1 MSKTNWS
8 APHYGMCASLL
19 VVGMIA
25 GRAFFPL
32 EVPKAFIVEKEK
44 RIEVPIERIVIQKEP
59 FEVIKYIDRIVEKQ
73 VEVPVEKILY
83 RDTATGVDGV
93 PSKVYPSAW
102 RHWLKDR
109 VNRRLLRP
117 WDVQSGNGLGT
128 APMRN
133 GITPTGSPRRQRHF
147 STIVSMP
154 GVSRNENCRFVPLAA
169 W

>member
-1 MSKTNWS
+1 MYEPKGRERMSKTNWS

-73 VEVPVEKILY
+73 VEVPVEKIVY

-102 RHWLKDR
+102 RSLAKGQSKSQ
-109 VNRRLLRP
+109 VIAALGRP
-117 WDVQSGNGLGT
+117 VRKRTWNSTYEEWYYANWFAT
-128 APMRN
+128 ATATFFN
-133 GITPTGSPRRQRHF
+133 DSVH
-147 STIVSMP
+147 
-154 GVSRNENCRFVPLAA
+154 A
-169 W
+169 WSEP